1 MSNVGFSNWFHT
13 PFEKHI
19 EAGATAKLF
28 CFPYA
33 GAGTTSYHAF
43 CKALPAHIIPFVAK
57 LPGRET
63 TRNQAPLTDIHDIVQ
78 QLTRAIRP
86 CLGAEPVVFWGH
98 SMGALVAFEVARLL
112 GADLGPRQLI
122 VSGHAAPH
130 IPAPPRPIS
139 VDEMNDAHFVRMLE
153 SYNGMPSAILEN
165 SDLLKLILPQLRAD
179 FLALDCYR
187 YVPGA
192 RLECDILCING
203 ESDRLVKREQVLAWR
218 EETRGSFSCEWLPG
232 SHFFINENRAA
243 LVRIIAEAIEDKR
256 VGPGLNF

>member
-1 MSNVGFSNWFHT
+1 MSNVDFGNWFHV
-13 PFEKHI
+13 PLERHHD
-19 EAGATAKLF
+19 AGVTSRLF

-33 GAGTTSYHAF
+33 GAGISSYYAF

-63 TRNQAPLTDIHDIVQ
+63 TRNQAPLTDIHDIIRE
-78 QLTRAIRP
+78 LTRAIQSG
-86 CLGAEPVVFWGH
+86 LGAEPVFFWGH

-112 GADLGPRQLI
+112 GAELGPRQLI

-130 IPAPPRPIS
+130 IPPPPRPIP
-139 VDEMNDAHFVRMLE
+139 VDEMDDAHFVRLIAG
-153 SYNGMPSAILEN
+153 YDGMPQAILEN
-165 SDLLKLILPQLRAD
+165 PDVLKLILPQLRAD

-203 ESDRLVKREQVLAWR
+203 ESDRLVRRDQVLAWR
-218 EETRGSFSCEWLPG
+218 EETTGDFSCEWLRG

-243 LVRIIAEAIEDKR
+243 LVRMIAEAIEAR
-256 VGPGLNF
+256 RIGSGLNY